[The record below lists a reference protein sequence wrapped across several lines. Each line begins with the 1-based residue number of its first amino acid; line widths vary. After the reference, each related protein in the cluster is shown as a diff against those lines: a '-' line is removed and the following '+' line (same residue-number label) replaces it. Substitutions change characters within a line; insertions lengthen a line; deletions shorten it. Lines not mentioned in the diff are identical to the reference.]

1 MNSPPPP
8 QLLCGICFPFIV
20 LQWCPSLWMMF
31 YKVYWLLIH
40 HSWICLCTIAFWLT
54 AVFSI
59 ILHLTLRDKV
69 QLHTVLSHLFF
80 SLVYF
85 VTKSVF
91 SAFGHQT
98 DPSFGTWCICLSMWN
113 CVTRGFL
120 KPQIILGIAF
130 NYWFSER
137 FHEIVDCWG
146 ISGNFKFLAS
156 E

>member
-1 MNSPPPP
+1 MNSPPPPPPP

-31 YKVYWLLIH
+31 CKVYWLLIH
-40 HSWICLCTIAFWLT
+40 HSWICLCTITFWLT
-54 AVFSI
+54 AIFSI

-69 QLHTVLSHLFF
+69 HTVLSLFF
-80 SLVYF
+80 FWFILWQNLS
-85 VTKSVF
+85 SVHLGIRLTHLLEHD
-91 SAFGHQT
+91 A
-98 DPSFGTWCICLSMWN
+98 CLCMWN
-113 CVTRGFL
+113 CVTRGFM

-137 FHEIVDCWG
+137 VHEIADCWG
-146 ISGNFKFLAS
+146 ISGNLRFLAS